1 MKRLLILTVT
11 AILFVPLIDIGAQ
24 ERGSGTYRTCTWSLY
39 GEAGATMSHGIGIS
53 NVNAAPWT
61 SVSPEIGAGVS
72 FNIRPWI
79 RLGLNYDFSKYA
91 RELRFNKL
99 QPLDT
104 PAGDGTIDTD
114 GTHTG
119 DLSGDFSG
127 EIIPDIDGTPAGDRL
142 LLEKTGGLAYTK
154 MWTHYH
160 ATDLTLEF
168 NVMEIWKNRT
178 DKRFNLYAGAG
189 FGWLFAKGNT
199 YNIAMGN
206 ERWKEKYKETT
217 DIWLK
222 AENTRHNYN
231 SGYVP
236 MLVSAEFDVTPIVTL
251 GLQGNYKRL
260 LKCDNAPKG
269 IGTVSMVVRLN
280 LLGGKSGY
288 KSKASRLRE
297 SENAL
302 AAMRDMNE
310 VLKDECEDSMSDL
323 KDELAESQH
332 EIEKLKSQLEGLKK
346 ENEELKTQVE
356 EKPEMSRD
364 TIGNI
369 CVMFDFDSY
378 KLRPQAKAE
387 LNDFANRLKSME
399 GYDLVVI
406 GEASAIGDSG
416 YNQRLSERRIGSVI
430 NYLGKK
436 GIDCSSAYRQALGDS
451 RNDKSESAQRAT
463 ILVISNE

>member
-1 MKRLLILTVT
+1 MKRLLTLTLT

-61 SVSPEIGAGVS
+61 SISPEIGAGVS

-104 PAGDGTIDTD
+104 PAGDGIIDTD

-119 DLSGDFSG
+119 DLSG

-142 LLEKTGGLAYTK
+142 LLEKNGGLAYTK
-154 MWTHYH
+154 MWTRYH

-231 SGYVP
+231 TGYVP
-236 MLVSAEFDVTPIVTL
+236 MLVSAEFDVSPIVTL

-260 LKCDNAPKG
+260 FKCDNAPKG

-332 EIEKLKSQLEGLKK
+332 EIEKLKSELEGLKK
-346 ENEELKTQVE
+346 ENEELKTQVN
-356 EKPEMSRD
+356 EKPKHD
-364 TIGNI
+364 TLDTG
-369 CVMFDFDSY
+369 CAMFDFDSY

-416 YNQRLSERRIGSVI
+416 YNQRLSERRIDSVI

>member
-1 MKRLLILTVT
+1 MKRILTLTV
-11 AILFVPLIDIGAQ
+11 IVLLFVPLIDIGAQ

-91 RELRFNKL
+91 RELRFDKL
-99 QPLDT
+99 QPLGDS
-104 PAGDGTIDTD
+104 AGDGTIDID
-114 GTHTG
+114 GN
-119 DLSGDFSG
+119 LSGD
-127 EIIPDIDGTPAGDRL
+127 IVPDIDDKPAGDRL

-154 MWTHYH
+154 MWTQYH
-160 ATDLTLEF
+160 AADLTLEF

-189 FGWLFAKGNT
+189 FGWLFARGNT

-231 SGYVP
+231 TGYVP
-236 MLVSAEFDVTPIVTL
+236 MLVSAEFDVSPIVTL

-288 KSKASRLRE
+288 KSKSHKLRE
-297 SENAL
+297 SQNAL
-302 AAMRDMNE
+302 AAMTDVNE
-310 VLKDECEDSMSDL
+310 AVKEDCEDSVHSL
-323 KDELAESQH
+323 KDDLADSEN
-332 EIEKLKSQLEGLKK
+332 EVARLKSELEDLKK
-346 ENEELKTQVE
+346 ENEALKSQAE
-356 EKPEMSRD
+356 EKPKMSRD
-364 TIGNI
+364 TLGNI
-369 CVMFDFDSY
+369 CVMFDFDSS
-378 KLRPQAKAE
+378 KLRQQAKTE
-387 LNDFANRLKSME
+387 LDDFAKRIKSTE
-399 GYDLVVI
+399 GYELFVT
-406 GEASAIGDSG
+406 GEASASGDSR
-416 YNQRLSERRIGSVI
+416 YNLKLSELRIDSVI
-430 NYLGKK
+430 SHLSKK
-436 GIDCSSAYRQALGDS
+436 GIDCSRAYRQPLGDTGKDS
-451 RNDKSESAQRAT
+451 SKSAQRVT
-463 ILVISNE
+463 ILIVSD

>member
-1 MKRLLILTVT
+1 MNRLLTLTV
-11 AILFVPLIDIGAQ
+11 IVLLFVPIIDIGAQ
-24 ERGSGTYRTCTWSLY
+24 DRGSGTYRTCTWSLY
-39 GEAGATMSHGIGIS
+39 GEAGATISHGIGIS

-91 RELRFNKL
+91 RELRFDKL
-99 QPLDT
+99 QPLGDS
-104 PAGDGTIDTD
+104 AGDGTIDID
-114 GTHTG
+114 GN
-119 DLSGDFSG
+119 LSGD
-127 EIIPDIDGTPAGDRL
+127 IVPDIDGKPAGDRL

-154 MWTHYH
+154 MWTQYH
-160 ATDLTLEF
+160 AADLTLEF

-189 FGWLFAKGNT
+189 FGWLFARGNT

-231 SGYVP
+231 TGYVP
-236 MLVSAEFDVTPIVTL
+236 MLVSAEFDVSPIVTL

-288 KSKASRLRE
+288 KSKSGKLRE

-310 VLKDECEDSMSDL
+310 AVKEDCEDSVHSL
-323 KDELAESQH
+323 KDDLADSEN
-332 EIEKLKSQLEGLKK
+332 EVARLKSELEDLKK
-346 ENEELKTQVE
+346 ENEALKSQAE
-356 EKPEMSRD
+356 EKLKMSRD
-364 TIGNI
+364 TLGNI
-369 CVMFDFDSY
+369 CVMFDFDSS
-378 KLRPQAKAE
+378 KLRKQAKTE
-387 LNDFANRLKSME
+387 LDDFAKRIKSTE
-399 GYDLVVI
+399 DYELFVT
-406 GEASAIGDSG
+406 GEASASGDSR
-416 YNQRLSERRIGSVI
+416 YNLKLSELRIASVI
-430 NYLGKK
+430 SHLSKK
-436 GIDCSSAYRQALGDS
+436 GIDCSRAYRQPLGDTGKDS
-451 RNDKSESAQRAT
+451 SKSAQRVT
-463 ILVISNE
+463 ILIVSD

>member
-1 MKRLLILTVT
+1 MNRLLTLTV
-11 AILFVPLIDIGAQ
+11 IVLLFVPIIDIGAQ
-24 ERGSGTYRTCTWSLY
+24 ERGSGTYRACTWSLY

-91 RELRFNKL
+91 RELRFDKL
-99 QPLDT
+99 QPLGDF
-104 PAGDGTIDTD
+104 AGDGTIDID
-114 GTHTG
+114 G
-119 DLSGDFSG
+119 DLSGD
-127 EIIPDIDGTPAGDRL
+127 IVPDIDGMPAGDRL

-154 MWTHYH
+154 MWTQYH

-189 FGWLFAKGNT
+189 FGWLFARGNT

-231 SGYVP
+231 TGYVP
-236 MLVSAEFDVTPIVTL
+236 MLVSAEFDVSPIVTL

-288 KSKASRLRE
+288 VSKVSKLRE

-310 VLKDECEDSMSDL
+310 AVKEDCEDSVHSL
-323 KDELAESQH
+323 KDDLADSEN
-332 EIEKLKSQLEGLKK
+332 EVARLKSELEDLKK
-346 ENEELKTQVE
+346 ENEALKSQSE
-356 EKPEMSRD
+356 EKPKMSRD
-364 TIGNI
+364 TLGNI
-369 CVMFDFDSY
+369 CVMFDFDSS
-378 KLRPQAKAE
+378 KLRKQAKTE
-387 LNDFANRLKSME
+387 LDDFAKRIKSTD
-399 GYDLVVI
+399 GYELFVT
-406 GEASAIGDSG
+406 GESSASGDSR
-416 YNQRLSERRIGSVI
+416 YNLKLSELRIDSVI
-430 NYLGKK
+430 SHLSKK
-436 GIDCSSAYRQALGDS
+436 GIDCSRAYRQPLGDTGKDS
-451 RNDKSESAQRAT
+451 SKSAQRVT
-463 ILVISNE
+463 ILIVSD

>member
-1 MKRLLILTVT
+1 MNRLLTLTV
-11 AILFVPLIDIGAQ
+11 IVLLFVPIIDIGAQ

-91 RELRFNKL
+91 RELRFDKL
-99 QPLDT
+99 QPLGDS
-104 PAGDGTIDTD
+104 AGDGTIDID
-114 GTHTG
+114 GN
-119 DLSGDFSG
+119 LSGD
-127 EIIPDIDGTPAGDRL
+127 IVPDIDGKPAGDRL

-154 MWTHYH
+154 MWTQYH
-160 ATDLTLEF
+160 AADLTLEF

-189 FGWLFAKGNT
+189 FGWLFARGNT

-231 SGYVP
+231 TGYVP
-236 MLVSAEFDVTPIVTL
+236 MLVSAEFDVSPIVTL

-288 KSKASRLRE
+288 KSKSGKLRE
-297 SENAL
+297 SENDL

-310 VLKDECEDSMSDL
+310 AVKEDCEDSVHSL
-323 KDELAESQH
+323 KDDLADSEN
-332 EIEKLKSQLEGLKK
+332 EVARLKSELEDLKK
-346 ENEELKTQVE
+346 ENEALKSQAE
-356 EKPEMSRD
+356 EKPKMSRD
-364 TIGNI
+364 TLGNI
-369 CVMFDFDSY
+369 CVMFDFDSS
-378 KLRPQAKAE
+378 KLRKQAKTE
-387 LNDFANRLKSME
+387 LDDFAKRIKSTE
-399 GYDLVVI
+399 GYELFVT
-406 GEASAIGDSG
+406 GEASASGDSR
-416 YNQRLSERRIGSVI
+416 YNLKLSELRIDSVI
-430 NYLGKK
+430 SHLSKK
-436 GIDCSSAYRQALGDS
+436 GIDCSRAYRQPLGDTGKDS
-451 RNDKSESAQRAT
+451 SKSAQRVT
-463 ILVISNE
+463 ILIVSD

>member
-1 MKRLLILTVT
+1 MKRLLTLTLT

-91 RELRFNKL
+91 RELRFDKL
-99 QPLDT
+99 QPF
-104 PAGDGTIDTD
+104 GD
-114 GTHTG
+114 
-119 DLSGDFSG
+119 S
-127 EIIPDIDGTPAGDRL
+127 ARDRL

-154 MWTHYH
+154 MWTQYH

-189 FGWLFAKGNT
+189 FGWLFARGNT

-217 DIWLK
+217 NIWLK

-231 SGYVP
+231 TGYVP
-236 MLVSAEFDVTPIVTL
+236 MLVSAEFDVSPIVTL

-280 LLGGKSGY
+280 LLGGRSGY
-288 KSKASRLRE
+288 KSKSHILRE
-297 SENAL
+297 SQNAL
-302 AAMRDMNE
+302 AAMTDMNE
-310 VLKDECEDSMSDL
+310 AVKEDYEDSVHSLKDDLADS
-323 KDELAESQH
+323 ENEVAR
-332 EIEKLKSQLEGLKK
+332 LKSELEDLKK
-346 ENEELKTQVE
+346 ENEALKSQAE
-356 EKPEMSRD
+356 EKPKMSRD
-364 TIGNI
+364 TLGNI
-369 CVMFDFDSY
+369 CVMFDFDSS
-378 KLRPQAKAE
+378 KLRKQAKTE
-387 LNDFANRLKSME
+387 LDDFAKRIKSTE
-399 GYDLVVI
+399 GYELFVT
-406 GEASAIGDSG
+406 GEASAGGDSR
-416 YNQRLSERRIGSVI
+416 YNLKLSELRIDSVI
-430 NYLGKK
+430 SHLSKK
-436 GIDCSSAYRQALGDS
+436 GIDCSRAYRQPLGDTGKDS
-451 RNDKSESAQRAT
+451 SKSAQRVT
-463 ILVISNE
+463 ILIVSD

>member
-1 MKRLLILTVT
+1 MKRLLTLTLT

-104 PAGDGTIDTD
+104 PAGDGIIDTD

-127 EIIPDIDGTPAGDRL
+127 EIIPDIDGMPAGDRL

-154 MWTHYH
+154 MWAHYH

-206 ERWKEKYKETT
+206 ERWKDKYKETT

-260 LKCDNAPKG
+260 FKCDNAPKG

-332 EIEKLKSQLEGLKK
+332 EIEKLKSELEGLKK
-346 ENEELKTQVE
+346 ENEELKTQAE
-356 EKPEMSRD
+356 EKPKRD
-364 TIGNI
+364 TLDTG
-369 CVMFDFDSY
+369 CAMFDFDSY

>member
-1 MKRLLILTVT
+1 MKRLLTLTV
-11 AILFVPLIDIGAQ
+11 IVLLFVSLIDIGAQ

-127 EIIPDIDGTPAGDRL
+127 EIIPDIDGSPAGDRL

-222 AENTRHNYN
+222 AENTRHNFN
-231 SGYVP
+231 TGYVP
-236 MLVSAEFDVTPIVTL
+236 MLVSAEFDVSPIVTL

-260 LKCDNAPKG
+260 FKCDNSPKG

-280 LLGGKSGY
+280 LLSGKSGY
-288 KSKASRLRE
+288 KSKASKLRE

-310 VLKDECEDSMSDL
+310 VLKDECEDSMNDL

-346 ENEELKTQVE
+346 ENEELKTQAD
-356 EKPEMSRD
+356 EKPKRD
-364 TIGNI
+364 TLDTG
-369 CVMFDFDSY
+369 CAMFDFDSY
-378 KLRPQAKAE
+378 KLRPQAKAG
-387 LNDFANRLKSME
+387 LNDLANRLKSME
-399 GYDLVVI
+399 GYELVVI

-416 YNQRLSERRIGSVI
+416 YNQKLSERRIDSVI
-430 NYLGKK
+430 NHLGKK

>member
-1 MKRLLILTVT
+1 MNRLLTLTV
-11 AILFVPLIDIGAQ
+11 IVLLFVPIIDIGAQ

-61 SVSPEIGAGVS
+61 SVYPEIGAGVS

-91 RELRFNKL
+91 RELRFDKL
-99 QPLDT
+99 QPLGDS
-104 PAGDGTIDTD
+104 AGDGTIDID
-114 GTHTG
+114 GN
-119 DLSGDFSG
+119 LSGD
-127 EIIPDIDGTPAGDRL
+127 ILPDIDGSVTGDRL

-154 MWTHYH
+154 MWTQYH
-160 ATDLTLEF
+160 AADLTLEF

-189 FGWLFAKGNT
+189 FGWLFARGNT

-231 SGYVP
+231 TGYVP
-236 MLVSAEFDVTPIVTL
+236 MLVSAEFDVSPIVTL

-288 KSKASRLRE
+288 VSKSHILRE
-297 SENAL
+297 SQNAL
-302 AAMRDMNE
+302 AAMTDMNE
-310 VLKDECEDSMSDL
+310 AVKEDCEDSVHSL
-323 KDELAESQH
+323 KDDLADSEN
-332 EIEKLKSQLEGLKK
+332 EVARLKSELEDLKK
-346 ENEELKTQVE
+346 ENEALKSQAE
-356 EKPEMSRD
+356 EKPKMSRD
-364 TIGNI
+364 TLGNI
-369 CVMFDFDSY
+369 CVMFDFDSS
-378 KLRPQAKAE
+378 KLRKQAKTE
-387 LNDFANRLKSME
+387 LDDFAKRIKSTE
-399 GYDLVVI
+399 GYELFVT
-406 GEASAIGDSG
+406 GEASASGDSR
-416 YNQRLSERRIGSVI
+416 YNLKLSELRIDSVI
-430 NYLGKK
+430 SHLSKK
-436 GIDCSSAYRQALGDS
+436 GIDCSRAYRQPLGDIGKDS
-451 RNDKSESAQRAT
+451 SKSAQRVT
-463 ILVISNE
+463 ILIVSD

>member
-1 MKRLLILTVT
+1 MNRLLTLIVIVL
-11 AILFVPLIDIGAQ
+11 LFVPLIDIGAQ
-24 ERGSGTYRTCTWSLY
+24 ERGSETYRTCIWGLY

-79 RLGLNYDFSKYA
+79 RIGLNYDFSKYA

-119 DLSGDFSG
+119 DLSGDLSG
-127 EIIPDIDGTPAGDRL
+127 EIFPDIDGTPAGDRL

-231 SGYVP
+231 TGYVP
-236 MLVSAEFDVTPIVTL
+236 MLVSAEFDVSPIVTL

-346 ENEELKTQVE
+346 ENEELKTQAE

-369 CVMFDFDSY
+369 CVMFDFDSS
-378 KLRPQAKAE
+378 KLRQQAKTE
-387 LNDFANRLKSME
+387 LDDFAKRIKSTE
-399 GYDLVVI
+399 GYELFVT
-406 GEASAIGDSG
+406 GEASASGDSR
-416 YNQRLSERRIGSVI
+416 YNLKLSELRIDSVI
-430 NYLGKK
+430 SHLSKK
-436 GIDCSSAYRQALGDS
+436 GIDCSRAYRQSLGDTGKDS
-451 RNDKSESAQRAT
+451 SKSAQRVT
-463 ILVISNE
+463 ILIVSD

>member
-1 MKRLLILTVT
+1 MNRLLTLTV
-11 AILFVPLIDIGAQ
+11 IVLLFVPIIDIGAQ

-91 RELRFNKL
+91 RELRFDKL
-99 QPLDT
+99 QPLGDS
-104 PAGDGTIDTD
+104 AGDGTIDID
-114 GTHTG
+114 GN
-119 DLSGDFSG
+119 LSGD
-127 EIIPDIDGTPAGDRL
+127 IVPDIDGKPAGDRL

-154 MWTHYH
+154 MWTQYH
-160 ATDLTLEF
+160 AADLTLEF

-189 FGWLFAKGNT
+189 FGWLFARGNT

-231 SGYVP
+231 TGYVP
-236 MLVSAEFDVTPIVTL
+236 MLVSAEFDVSPIVTL

-288 KSKASRLRE
+288 VSKVSKLRE

-310 VLKDECEDSMSDL
+310 AVKEDCEDSVHSL
-323 KDELAESQH
+323 KDDLADSEN
-332 EIEKLKSQLEGLKK
+332 EVARLKSELEDLKK
-346 ENEELKTQVE
+346 ENEALKSQAE
-356 EKPEMSRD
+356 EKPKMSRD
-364 TIGNI
+364 TLGNI
-369 CVMFDFDSY
+369 CVMFDFDSS
-378 KLRPQAKAE
+378 KLRKQAKTE
-387 LNDFANRLKSME
+387 LDDFAKRIKSTE
-399 GYDLVVI
+399 GYELFVT
-406 GEASAIGDSG
+406 GEASASGDSR
-416 YNQRLSERRIGSVI
+416 YNLKLSELRIESVI
-430 NYLGKK
+430 SHLSKK
-436 GIDCSSAYRQALGDS
+436 GIDCSRAYRQPLGDTGKDS
-451 RNDKSESAQRAT
+451 SKSAQRVT
-463 ILVISNE
+463 ILIVSD

>member
-1 MKRLLILTVT
+1 M
-11 AILFVPLIDIGAQ
+11 PLIDIGAQ

-104 PAGDGTIDTD
+104 PAGNGTIDTD
-114 GTHTG
+114 GAHTG

-231 SGYVP
+231 TGYVP
-236 MLVSAEFDVTPIVTL
+236 MLVSAEFDVSPIVTL

-332 EIEKLKSQLEGLKK
+332 KIEKLKSQLEGLKK

-356 EKPEMSRD
+356 EKPKHD
-364 TIGNI
+364 TLDTG
-369 CVMFDFDSY
+369 CAMFDFDSY

>member
-1 MKRLLILTVT
+1 M
-11 AILFVPLIDIGAQ
+11 PLIDIGAQ

-39 GEAGATMSHGIGIS
+39 GEAGAMMSHGIGIS

-206 ERWKEKYKETT
+206 ERWKEKYKETI

-231 SGYVP
+231 TGYVP
-236 MLVSAEFDVTPIVTL
+236 MLVSAEFDVSPIVTL
-251 GLQGNYKRL
+251 GLQGNYKWL

-346 ENEELKTQVE
+346 ENEELKTQVD
-356 EKPEMSRD
+356 EKPKHD
-364 TIGNI
+364 TLDTG
-369 CVMFDFDSY
+369 CAMFDFDSY
-378 KLRPQAKAE
+378 KLRPQAKAG

-416 YNQRLSERRIGSVI
+416 YNQRLSERRIDSVI

>member
-1 MKRLLILTVT
+1 MAKYLIMKRLLTLIVI

-91 RELRFNKL
+91 RELRFDK
-99 QPLDT
+99 
-104 PAGDGTIDTD
+104 
-114 GTHTG
+114 
-119 DLSGDFSG
+119 
-127 EIIPDIDGTPAGDRL
+127 L

-154 MWTHYH
+154 MWTQYH

-168 NVMEIWKNRT
+168 NVMEIWKNRA

-189 FGWLFAKGNT
+189 FGWLFARGNT

-217 DIWLK
+217 NIWLK

-231 SGYVP
+231 TGYVP
-236 MLVSAEFDVTPIVTL
+236 MLVSAEFDVSPIVTL

-288 KSKASRLRE
+288 KSKSHILRE
-297 SENAL
+297 SQNAL
-302 AAMRDMNE
+302 AAMTDMNE
-310 VLKDECEDSMSDL
+310 AVKEDYEDSVHSLKDDLADS
-323 KDELAESQH
+323 ENEVAR
-332 EIEKLKSQLEGLKK
+332 LKSELEDLKK
-346 ENEELKTQVE
+346 ENESLKSQAE
-356 EKPEMSRD
+356 EKPKMSRD
-364 TIGNI
+364 TLGNI
-369 CVMFDFDSY
+369 CVMFDFDSS
-378 KLRPQAKAE
+378 KLRKQAKTE
-387 LNDFANRLKSME
+387 LDDFAKRIKSTE
-399 GYDLVVI
+399 GYELFVT
-406 GEASAIGDSG
+406 GEASASGDRR
-416 YNQRLSERRIGSVI
+416 YNLKLSELRIDSVI
-430 NYLGKK
+430 SHLSKK
-436 GIDCSSAYRQALGDS
+436 GIDCSRAYRQPLGDTGKDS
-451 RNDKSESAQRAT
+451 SKSAQRVT
-463 ILVISNE
+463 ILIVSD

>member
-1 MKRLLILTVT
+1 MKRILTLTV
-11 AILFVPLIDIGAQ
+11 IVLLFVPLIDIGAQ

-127 EIIPDIDGTPAGDRL
+127 EIIPDIDGTPAGDRH

-154 MWTHYH
+154 MWAHYH

-189 FGWLFAKGNT
+189 FGWLFARGNT
-199 YNIAMGN
+199 YSIAMGN

-231 SGYVP
+231 TGYVP
-236 MLVSAEFDVTPIVTL
+236 MLVSAEFDVSPIVTL

-288 KSKASRLRE
+288 KSKSGRLRE

-332 EIEKLKSQLEGLKK
+332 EIEKLKSELEDLKK
-346 ENEELKTQVE
+346 ENEELRSQVE
-356 EKPEMSRD
+356 EKPKHD
-364 TIGNI
+364 TLDTG
-369 CVMFDFDSY
+369 CAMFDFDSY

-416 YNQRLSERRIGSVI
+416 YNQRLSERRIDSVI

>member
-1 MKRLLILTVT
+1 MNRLLTLTV
-11 AILFVPLIDIGAQ
+11 IVLLFVPIIDIGAQ

-91 RELRFNKL
+91 RELRFDKL
-99 QPLDT
+99 QPLGDF
-104 PAGDGTIDTD
+104 AGDGTIDID
-114 GTHTG
+114 GN
-119 DLSGDFSG
+119 LSGD
-127 EIIPDIDGTPAGDRL
+127 ILPDIDGKPAGDRL

-154 MWTHYH
+154 MWTQYH

-189 FGWLFAKGNT
+189 FGWLFARGNT

-231 SGYVP
+231 TGYVP
-236 MLVSAEFDVTPIVTL
+236 MLVSAEFDVSPIVTL

-288 KSKASRLRE
+288 KSKSGKLRE

-310 VLKDECEDSMSDL
+310 AVKEDCEDSVHSL
-323 KDELAESQH
+323 KDDLADSEN
-332 EIEKLKSQLEGLKK
+332 EVARLKSELEDLKK
-346 ENEELKTQVE
+346 ENEALKSQAE

-369 CVMFDFDSY
+369 CVMFDFDSS
-378 KLRPQAKAE
+378 KLRRQAKTE
-387 LNDFANRLKSME
+387 LDDFAKRIKSTE
-399 GYDLVVI
+399 GYELFVT
-406 GEASAIGDSG
+406 GEASASGDSR
-416 YNQRLSERRIGSVI
+416 YNLKLSELRIDSVI
-430 NYLGKK
+430 SHLSKK
-436 GIDCSSAYRQALGDS
+436 GIDCSRAYRQPLGDIGKDS
-451 RNDKSESAQRAT
+451 SKSAQRVT
-463 ILVISNE
+463 ILIVSD

>member
-1 MKRLLILTVT
+1 M
-11 AILFVPLIDIGAQ
+11 PLIDIGAQ

-91 RELRFNKL
+91 RELRFDKL
-99 QPLDT
+99 QPLGDF
-104 PAGDGTIDTD
+104 AGDGTIDFD
-114 GTHTG
+114 GN
-119 DLSGDFSG
+119 LSGDVL
-127 EIIPDIDGTPAGDRL
+127 PDIDGSVTGDRL

-154 MWTHYH
+154 MWTQYH
-160 ATDLTLEF
+160 AADLTLEF

-231 SGYVP
+231 TGYVP
-236 MLVSAEFDVTPIVTL
+236 MLVSAEFDVSPIVTL

-288 KSKASRLRE
+288 VSKASKLLE

-310 VLKDECEDSMSDL
+310 AVKEDCEDSVHSL
-323 KDELAESQH
+323 KDDLADSEN
-332 EIEKLKSQLEGLKK
+332 EVARLKSELEDLKK
-346 ENEELKTQVE
+346 ENEALKSQAE
-356 EKPEMSRD
+356 EKPKMSRD
-364 TIGNI
+364 TLGNI
-369 CVMFDFDSY
+369 CVMFDFDSS
-378 KLRPQAKAE
+378 KLRKQAKTE
-387 LNDFANRLKSME
+387 LDDFAKRIKSTE
-399 GYDLVVI
+399 GYELFVT
-406 GEASAIGDSG
+406 GEASASGDSR
-416 YNQRLSERRIGSVI
+416 YNLKLSELRIDSVI
-430 NYLGKK
+430 SHLSKK
-436 GIDCSSAYRQALGDS
+436 GIDCSRAYRQPLGDTGKDS
-451 RNDKSESAQRAT
+451 SKSAQRVT
-463 ILVISNE
+463 ILIVSD

>member
-1 MKRLLILTVT
+1 MNRLLTLTV
-11 AILFVPLIDIGAQ
+11 IVLLFVPIIDIGAQ

-91 RELRFNKL
+91 RELRFDKL
-99 QPLDT
+99 QPLGDS
-104 PAGDGTIDTD
+104 AGDGTIDID
-114 GTHTG
+114 GN
-119 DLSGDFSG
+119 LSGD
-127 EIIPDIDGTPAGDRL
+127 IVPDIDGKPAGDRL

-154 MWTHYH
+154 MWTQYH
-160 ATDLTLEF
+160 AADLTLEF

-189 FGWLFAKGNT
+189 FGWLFARGNT

-231 SGYVP
+231 AGYVP
-236 MLVSAEFDVTPIVTL
+236 MLVSAEFDVSPIVTL

-269 IGTVSMVVRLN
+269 IGTMSMVVRLN

-288 KSKASRLRE
+288 KSKSGKLRE

-310 VLKDECEDSMSDL
+310 AVKEDCEDSVHSL
-323 KDELAESQH
+323 KDDLADSEN
-332 EIEKLKSQLEGLKK
+332 EVARLKSELEDLKK
-346 ENEELKTQVE
+346 ENEALKSQAE
-356 EKPEMSRD
+356 EKPKMSRD
-364 TIGNI
+364 TLGNI
-369 CVMFDFDSY
+369 CVMFDFDSS
-378 KLRPQAKAE
+378 KLRKQAKTE
-387 LNDFANRLKSME
+387 LDDFAKRIKSTE
-399 GYDLVVI
+399 GYELFVT
-406 GEASAIGDSG
+406 GEASASGDSR
-416 YNQRLSERRIGSVI
+416 YNLKLSELRIDSVI
-430 NYLGKK
+430 SHLSKK
-436 GIDCSSAYRQALGDS
+436 GIDCSRAYRQPLGDTGKDS
-451 RNDKSESAQRAT
+451 SKSAQRVT
-463 ILVISNE
+463 ILIVSD

>member
-1 MKRLLILTVT
+1 MNRLLTLTV
-11 AILFVPLIDIGAQ
+11 IVLLFVPLIDIGAQ
-24 ERGSGTYRTCTWSLY
+24 ERGSGTYRTCTWGLY

-61 SVSPEIGAGVS
+61 SISPEIGAGVS

-91 RELRFNKL
+91 RELRFDKL
-99 QPLDT
+99 QPLGDF
-104 PAGDGTIDTD
+104 AGDGTIDID
-114 GTHTG
+114 GN
-119 DLSGDFSG
+119 LSGDIVPG
-127 EIIPDIDGTPAGDRL
+127 IDGSVTGDRL

-154 MWTHYH
+154 MWTQYH

-189 FGWLFAKGNT
+189 FGWLFARGNT

-217 DIWLK
+217 NIWLK

-231 SGYVP
+231 AGYVP
-236 MLVSAEFDVTPIVTL
+236 MLVSAEFDVSPIVTL
-251 GLQGNYKRL
+251 GLHGNYKRL

-288 KSKASRLRE
+288 KSKSGKLRE

-310 VLKDECEDSMSDL
+310 AVKEDCEDSVHSL
-323 KDELAESQH
+323 KDDLADSEN
-332 EIEKLKSQLEGLKK
+332 EVARLKSELEDLKK
-346 ENEELKTQVE
+346 ENEALKLQAE
-356 EKPEMSRD
+356 EKPKMSRD
-364 TIGNI
+364 TLGNI
-369 CVMFDFDSY
+369 CVMFDFDSS
-378 KLRPQAKAE
+378 KLRKQAKTE
-387 LNDFANRLKSME
+387 LDDFARKIKSTE
-399 GYDLVVI
+399 GYELFVT
-406 GEASAIGDSG
+406 GEASASG
-416 YNQRLSERRIGSVI
+416 NSRYNLKLSELRIDSVI
-430 NYLGKK
+430 SHLSKK
-436 GIDCSSAYRQALGDS
+436 GIDCSRAYRQPLGDTGKDS
-451 RNDKSESAQRAT
+451 SKSAQRVT
-463 ILVISNE
+463 ILIVSD

>member
-1 MKRLLILTVT
+1 MNRLLILTVI
-11 AILFVPLIDIGAQ
+11 ALLFVPLFDIGAQ

-91 RELRFNKL
+91 RELRFDKL
-99 QPLDT
+99 QTLGDS
-104 PAGDGTIDTD
+104 AGDGTIDID
-114 GTHTG
+114 GN
-119 DLSGDFSG
+119 LSGD
-127 EIIPDIDGTPAGDRL
+127 ILPDIDGSVTGDRL

-154 MWTHYH
+154 MWTQYH
-160 ATDLTLEF
+160 AADLTLEF

-189 FGWLFAKGNT
+189 FGWLFARGNT

-231 SGYVP
+231 TGYVP
-236 MLVSAEFDVTPIVTL
+236 MLVSAEFDVSPIVTL

-288 KSKASRLRE
+288 KSKSGKLRE

-310 VLKDECEDSMSDL
+310 AVKEDCEDSVHSL
-323 KDELAESQH
+323 KDDLADSEN
-332 EIEKLKSQLEGLKK
+332 EVAMLKSELEDLKK
-346 ENEELKTQVE
+346 ENEALKSQAE
-356 EKPEMSRD
+356 EKPKMSRD
-364 TIGNI
+364 TLGNI
-369 CVMFDFDSY
+369 CVMFDFDSS
-378 KLRPQAKAE
+378 KLRKQAKTE
-387 LNDFANRLKSME
+387 LDDFASKIKLTE
-399 GYDLVVI
+399 GYELFVT
-406 GEASAIGDSG
+406 GEASASGDSR
-416 YNQRLSERRIGSVI
+416 YNLKLSELRIGSVI
-430 NYLGKK
+430 SHLSKK
-436 GIDCSSAYRQALGDS
+436 GIDCSRAYRQPLGDIGKDS
-451 RNDKSESAQRAT
+451 SKSAQRVT
-463 ILVISNE
+463 ILIVSD

>member
-1 MKRLLILTVT
+1 MNRLLTLTV
-11 AILFVPLIDIGAQ
+11 IVLLFVPIIDIGAQ

-61 SVSPEIGAGVS
+61 SVCPEIGAGVS

-91 RELRFNKL
+91 RELRFDKL
-99 QPLDT
+99 QPLGDF
-104 PAGDGTIDTD
+104 AGDGSIDID
-114 GTHTG
+114 GN
-119 DLSGDFSG
+119 LSGD
-127 EIIPDIDGTPAGDRL
+127 ILPDIDGSVTEDRL

-154 MWTHYH
+154 MWTQYH
-160 ATDLTLEF
+160 AADLTLEF

-189 FGWLFAKGNT
+189 FGWLFARGNT

-231 SGYVP
+231 TGYVP
-236 MLVSAEFDVTPIVTL
+236 MLVSAEFDVSPIVTL

-288 KSKASRLRE
+288 KSKSGKLRE

-310 VLKDECEDSMSDL
+310 AVKEDCEDSVHSL
-323 KDELAESQH
+323 KDDLADSEN
-332 EIEKLKSQLEGLKK
+332 EVARLKSELEDLKK
-346 ENEELKTQVE
+346 ENEALKSQAE
-356 EKPEMSRD
+356 EKPKMSRD
-364 TIGNI
+364 TLGNI
-369 CVMFDFDSY
+369 CVMFDFDSS
-378 KLRPQAKAE
+378 KLRKQAKTE
-387 LNDFANRLKSME
+387 LDDFAKRIKSTE
-399 GYDLVVI
+399 GYELFVT
-406 GEASAIGDSG
+406 GEASASGDSR
-416 YNQRLSERRIGSVI
+416 YNLKLSELRIDSVI
-430 NYLGKK
+430 SHLSKK
-436 GIDCSSAYRQALGDS
+436 GIDCSRAYRQPLGDTGKDS
-451 RNDKSESAQRAT
+451 SKSAQRVT
-463 ILVISNE
+463 ILIVSD

>member
-1 MKRLLILTVT
+1 MKRLLTLTLT

-79 RLGLNYDFSKYA
+79 RLSLNYDFSKYA

-104 PAGDGTIDTD
+104 PAG
-114 GTHTG
+114 
-119 DLSGDFSG
+119 
-127 EIIPDIDGTPAGDRL
+127 EIIPDIDGSPAGDRL

-222 AENTRHNYN
+222 AENTRHNFN
-231 SGYVP
+231 TGYVP
-236 MLVSAEFDVTPIVTL
+236 MLVSAEFDVSPIVTL

-260 LKCDNAPKG
+260 FKCDNAPKG

-288 KSKASRLRE
+288 KSKTSKLRE

-302 AAMRDMNE
+302 AAMMDMNE
-310 VLKDECEDSMSDL
+310 VLKDECEDSMNDL

-346 ENEELKTQVE
+346 ENEELKTQAE

-369 CVMFDFDSY
+369 CVMFDFDSS
-378 KLRPQAKAE
+378 KLRQQAKTE
-387 LNDFANRLKSME
+387 LDDFAKRIKSTE
-399 GYDLVVI
+399 GYELFVI
-406 GEASAIGDSG
+406 GEASARGDSR
-416 YNQRLSERRIGSVI
+416 YNLKLSELRIDSVI
-430 NYLGKK
+430 SHLSKR
-436 GIDCSSAYRQALGDS
+436 GIDCSLAYRQPLGDTGKDPS
-451 RNDKSESAQRAT
+451 KSAQRVT
-463 ILVISNE
+463 IIIVSE

>member
-1 MKRLLILTVT
+1 MNRLLTLTV
-11 AILFVPLIDIGAQ
+11 IVLLFVPIIDIGAQ

-99 QPLDT
+99 QPF
-104 PAGDGTIDTD
+104 GD
-114 GTHTG
+114 
-119 DLSGDFSG
+119 S
-127 EIIPDIDGTPAGDRL
+127 AGDRL

-154 MWTHYH
+154 MWTQYH

-231 SGYVP
+231 TGYVP
-236 MLVSAEFDVTPIVTL
+236 MLVSAEFDVSPIVTL

-288 KSKASRLRE
+288 KSKARRLRE
-297 SENAL
+297 SEDAL
-302 AAMRDMNE
+302 AAMRDMNAAMKE
-310 VLKDECEDSMSDL
+310 DCEDSVHSL
-323 KDELAESQH
+323 KDDLADSEN
-332 EIEKLKSQLEGLKK
+332 EVAKLKSQLEDLEKEKEALKSQA
-346 ENEELKTQVE
+346 EV
-356 EKPEMSRD
+356 KPKRD
-364 TIGNI
+364 TLDTGCIL
-369 CVMFDFDSY
+369 FDFDSS
-378 KLRPQAKAE
+378 KLRPKAKTT
-387 LNDFANRLKSME
+387 LNDFSDRLKSME

-406 GEASAIGDSG
+406 GEASAIGDSR
-416 YNQRLSERRIGSVI
+416 YNQRLSELRIDSVI
-430 NYLGKK
+430 NYLSKK
-436 GIDCSSAYRQALGDS
+436 GIDCSRAYRQALGDS
-451 RNDKSESAQRAT
+451 RNDKTESAQQAT
-463 ILVISNE
+463 ILVVSDM

>member
-1 MKRLLILTVT
+1 MKRLLTLTV
-11 AILFVPLIDIGAQ
+11 IVLLFVPLIDIGAQ

-91 RELRFNKL
+91 RELRFDKL
-99 QPLDT
+99 QPF
-104 PAGDGTIDTD
+104 GD
-114 GTHTG
+114 
-119 DLSGDFSG
+119 S
-127 EIIPDIDGTPAGDRL
+127 ARDRL

-154 MWTHYH
+154 MWTQYH

-178 DKRFNLYAGAG
+178 DKRFNLYAGAC
-189 FGWLFAKGNT
+189 FGWLFARGNT

-217 DIWLK
+217 NIWLK

-231 SGYVP
+231 TGYVP
-236 MLVSAEFDVTPIVTL
+236 MLVSAEFDVSPIVTL

-288 KSKASRLRE
+288 KSKSHILRE
-297 SENAL
+297 SQNAL
-302 AAMRDMNE
+302 AAMTDMNE
-310 VLKDECEDSMSDL
+310 AVKEDYEDSVHSLKDDLADS
-323 KDELAESQH
+323 ENEVAR
-332 EIEKLKSQLEGLKK
+332 LKSELEDLKK
-346 ENEELKTQVE
+346 ENESLKSQAE
-356 EKPEMSRD
+356 ENPKMSRD
-364 TIGNI
+364 TLGNI
-369 CVMFDFDSY
+369 CVMFDFDSS
-378 KLRPQAKAE
+378 KLHKQAKTE
-387 LNDFANRLKSME
+387 LDDFAKRIKSTG
-399 GYDLVVI
+399 GYELFVT
-406 GEASAIGDSG
+406 GEASASGDSR
-416 YNQRLSERRIGSVI
+416 YNLKLSELRIDSVI
-430 NYLGKK
+430 SHLSKK
-436 GIDCSSAYRQALGDS
+436 GIDCSRAYRQPLGDTGKDS
-451 RNDKSESAQRAT
+451 TKSAQRVT
-463 ILVISNE
+463 ILIVSD

>member
-1 MKRLLILTVT
+1 MNRLLTLTV
-11 AILFVPLIDIGAQ
+11 IVLLFVPIIDIGAQ

-91 RELRFNKL
+91 RELRFDKL
-99 QPLDT
+99 QPY
-104 PAGDGTIDTD
+104 GD
-114 GTHTG
+114 
-119 DLSGDFSG
+119 S
-127 EIIPDIDGTPAGDRL
+127 ARDRL

-154 MWTHYH
+154 MWTQYH
-160 ATDLTLEF
+160 AADLTLEF

-189 FGWLFAKGNT
+189 FGWLFARGNT

-231 SGYVP
+231 TGYVP
-236 MLVSAEFDVTPIVTL
+236 MLVSAEFDVSPIVTL

-288 KSKASRLRE
+288 VSKVSKLRE

-310 VLKDECEDSMSDL
+310 AVKEDCEDSVHSL
-323 KDELAESQH
+323 KDDLADSEN
-332 EIEKLKSQLEGLKK
+332 EVARLKSELEDLKK
-346 ENEELKTQVE
+346 ENEALKSQAE
-356 EKPEMSRD
+356 EKPKMSRD
-364 TIGNI
+364 TLGNI
-369 CVMFDFDSY
+369 CVMFDFDSS
-378 KLRPQAKAE
+378 KLRKQAKTE
-387 LNDFANRLKSME
+387 LDDFAKRIKSTE
-399 GYDLVVI
+399 GYELFVT
-406 GEASAIGDSG
+406 GEASASGDSR
-416 YNQRLSERRIGSVI
+416 YNLKLSELRIDSVI
-430 NYLGKK
+430 SHLSKK
-436 GIDCSSAYRQALGDS
+436 GIDCSRAYRQPLGDTGKDS
-451 RNDKSESAQRAT
+451 SKSAQRVT
-463 ILVISNE
+463 ILIVSD

>member
-1 MKRLLILTVT
+1 MKRLLTLIVIAL
-11 AILFVPLIDIGAQ
+11 LFVPLIDIGAQ

-91 RELRFNKL
+91 RELRFDKL
-99 QPLDT
+99 HPF
-104 PAGDGTIDTD
+104 GD
-114 GTHTG
+114 
-119 DLSGDFSG
+119 S
-127 EIIPDIDGTPAGDRL
+127 AGDRF

-154 MWTHYH
+154 MWTQYH

-189 FGWLFAKGNT
+189 FGWLFARGNT

-217 DIWLK
+217 NIWLK

-231 SGYVP
+231 TGYVP
-236 MLVSAEFDVTPIVTL
+236 MLVSAEFDVSPIVTL

-288 KSKASRLRE
+288 KSKSHILRE
-297 SENAL
+297 SQNAL
-302 AAMRDMNE
+302 AAMTDMNE
-310 VLKDECEDSMSDL
+310 AVKEDCEDSVNSL
-323 KDELAESQH
+323 KDDLADSEN
-332 EIEKLKSQLEGLKK
+332 EVARLKSELEDLKK
-346 ENEELKTQVE
+346 ENETLKSQAE
-356 EKPEMSRD
+356 EKPKMSRD
-364 TIGNI
+364 TLGNI
-369 CVMFDFDSY
+369 CVMFDFDSS
-378 KLRPQAKAE
+378 KLRKQAKTE
-387 LNDFANRLKSME
+387 LDDFAKRIKSTE
-399 GYDLVVI
+399 GYELFVT
-406 GEASAIGDSG
+406 GEASASGDRR
-416 YNQRLSERRIGSVI
+416 YNLKLSELRIDSVI
-430 NYLGKK
+430 SHLSKK
-436 GIDCSSAYRQALGDS
+436 GIDCSRAYRQPLGDTGKDS
-451 RNDKSESAQRAT
+451 SKSAQRVT
-463 ILVISNE
+463 ILVVSD

>member
-1 MKRLLILTVT
+1 M
-11 AILFVPLIDIGAQ
+11 PLIDIGAQ

-72 FNIRPWI
+72 FNLRPWI

-104 PAGDGTIDTD
+104 PA
-114 GTHTG
+114 
-119 DLSGDFSG
+119 G

-189 FGWLFAKGNT
+189 FGWLFARGNT

-217 DIWLK
+217 NIWLK

-231 SGYVP
+231 TGYVP
-236 MLVSAEFDVTPIVTL
+236 MLVSAEFDVSPIVTL

-288 KSKASRLRE
+288 KSKSHILRE
-297 SENAL
+297 SQNAL
-302 AAMRDMNE
+302 AAMTDMNE
-310 VLKDECEDSMSDL
+310 AVKEDYEDSVHSLKDDLADS
-323 KDELAESQH
+323 ENEVAR
-332 EIEKLKSQLEGLKK
+332 LKSELEDLKK
-346 ENEELKTQVE
+346 ENEALKSQAE
-356 EKPEMSRD
+356 EKPKMSRD
-364 TIGNI
+364 TLGNI
-369 CVMFDFDSY
+369 CVMFDFDSS
-378 KLRPQAKAE
+378 KLRKQAKTE
-387 LNDFANRLKSME
+387 LDDFAKRIKSTE
-399 GYDLVVI
+399 GYELFVT
-406 GEASAIGDSG
+406 GEASASGDG
-416 YNQRLSERRIGSVI
+416 RYNLKLSELRIDSVI
-430 NYLGKK
+430 SHLSKR
-436 GIDCSSAYRQALGDS
+436 GIDCSRAYRQPLGDTGKDS
-451 RNDKSESAQRAT
+451 SKSAQRVT
-463 ILVISNE
+463 ILVVSD

>member
-1 MKRLLILTVT
+1 MNRLLTLTV
-11 AILFVPLIDIGAQ
+11 IVLLFVPLIDIGAQ

-61 SVSPEIGAGVS
+61 SVSPEIGAGVY

-104 PAGDGTIDTD
+104 
-114 GTHTG
+114 H
-119 DLSGDFSG
+119 
-127 EIIPDIDGTPAGDRL
+127 AGDRL

-154 MWTHYH
+154 MWTQYH
-160 ATDLTLEF
+160 AADLTLEF

-189 FGWLFAKGNT
+189 FGWLFARGNT

-217 DIWLK
+217 NIWLK

-231 SGYVP
+231 TGYVP
-236 MLVSAEFDVTPIVTL
+236 MLVSAEFDVSPIVTL

-288 KSKASRLRE
+288 KSKSHKLRE
-297 SENAL
+297 SQNAL

-310 VLKDECEDSMSDL
+310 AVKEDCEDSVHSL
-323 KDELAESQH
+323 KDDLADSEN
-332 EIEKLKSQLEGLKK
+332 EVARLKSELEDLKK
-346 ENEELKTQVE
+346 ENEALKSQAE
-356 EKPEMSRD
+356 EKPKVSRD
-364 TIGNI
+364 TLGNI
-369 CVMFDFDSY
+369 CVMFDFGSS
-378 KLRPQAKAE
+378 KLRKLAKTE
-387 LNDFANRLKSME
+387 LDDFAKRIKSTE
-399 GYDLVVI
+399 GYELFVT
-406 GEASAIGDSG
+406 GEASASGDSR
-416 YNQRLSERRIGSVI
+416 YNLKLSELRIDSVI
-430 NYLGKK
+430 RHLSKK
-436 GIDCSSAYRQALGDS
+436 GIDCSQAYRQPLGDTGKNS
-451 RNDKSESAQRAT
+451 SKSAQRVT
-463 ILVISNE
+463 ILVVSD

>member
-1 MKRLLILTVT
+1 MNRLLTLTV
-11 AILFVPLIDIGAQ
+11 IVLLFVPIIDIGAQ

-61 SVSPEIGAGVS
+61 SVCPEIGAGVS

-91 RELRFNKL
+91 RELRFDKL
-99 QPLDT
+99 QPLGDS
-104 PAGDGTIDTD
+104 AGDGTIDID
-114 GTHTG
+114 GN
-119 DLSGDFSG
+119 LSGD
-127 EIIPDIDGTPAGDRL
+127 ILPDIDGKPAGDRL

-154 MWTHYH
+154 MWTQYH
-160 ATDLTLEF
+160 AADLTLEF

-189 FGWLFAKGNT
+189 FGWLFARGNT

-231 SGYVP
+231 TGYVP
-236 MLVSAEFDVTPIVTL
+236 MLVSAEFDVSPIVTL

-288 KSKASRLRE
+288 KSKSHKLRE

-310 VLKDECEDSMSDL
+310 VVKEDCEDSVHSL
-323 KDELAESQH
+323 KDDLADSEN
-332 EIEKLKSQLEGLKK
+332 EVARLKSELEDLKK
-346 ENEELKTQVE
+346 ENDALKSKAE
-356 EKPEMSRD
+356 EKPKMSRD
-364 TIGNI
+364 TLASI
-369 CVMFDFDSY
+369 CVMFDFDSS
-378 KLRPQAKAE
+378 KLRKQAKTE
-387 LNDFANRLKSME
+387 LDDFAKRIKSTE
-399 GYDLVVI
+399 GYELFVT
-406 GEASAIGDSG
+406 GEASSSGDSR
-416 YNQRLSERRIGSVI
+416 YNLKLSELRIDSVI
-430 NYLGKK
+430 SHLSKK
-436 GIDCSSAYRQALGDS
+436 GIDCRRAYRQPLGDTGKDS
-451 RNDKSESAQRAT
+451 SKSAQRVT
-463 ILVISNE
+463 ILIVSD

>member
-1 MKRLLILTVT
+1 MNRLLTLTV
-11 AILFVPLIDIGAQ
+11 IVLLFVPIIDIGAQ

-91 RELRFNKL
+91 RELRFDKL
-99 QPLDT
+99 QPLGDS
-104 PAGDGTIDTD
+104 AGDGTIDID
-114 GTHTG
+114 GN
-119 DLSGDFSG
+119 LSGD
-127 EIIPDIDGTPAGDRL
+127 ILPDIDGSETGDRL

-154 MWTHYH
+154 MWTQYH

-189 FGWLFAKGNT
+189 FGWLFARGNT

-231 SGYVP
+231 TGYVP
-236 MLVSAEFDVTPIVTL
+236 MLVSAEFDVSPIVTL

-288 KSKASRLRE
+288 KSKSGKLRE

-310 VLKDECEDSMSDL
+310 AVKEDCEDSVHSL
-323 KDELAESQH
+323 KDDLADSEN
-332 EIEKLKSQLEGLKK
+332 EVARLKSELEDLKK
-346 ENEELKTQVE
+346 ENEALKSQSE
-356 EKPEMSRD
+356 EKPKMSRD
-364 TIGNI
+364 TLGNI
-369 CVMFDFDSY
+369 CVMFDFDSS
-378 KLRPQAKAE
+378 KLRKQAKTE
-387 LNDFANRLKSME
+387 LDDFARNIKLTE
-399 GYDLVVI
+399 GYELFVT
-406 GEASAIGDSG
+406 GEASASGDSR
-416 YNQRLSERRIGSVI
+416 YNLKLSELRIDSVI
-430 NYLGKK
+430 SYLSKK
-436 GIDCSSAYRQALGDS
+436 GIDCSRAYRQPLGDTGKDS
-451 RNDKSESAQRAT
+451 SKSAQRVT
-463 ILVISNE
+463 ILIVSDWHNVACDE

>member
-1 MKRLLILTVT
+1 MNRLLTLTV
-11 AILFVPLIDIGAQ
+11 IVLLFVPLIDIGAQ

-104 PAGDGTIDTD
+104 PAGDGIIDTD

-127 EIIPDIDGTPAGDRL
+127 EIIPDIDGTPAGDRH

-332 EIEKLKSQLEGLKK
+332 EIEKLKSELEGLKK

-369 CVMFDFDSY
+369 CVMFDFDSS
-378 KLRPQAKAE
+378 KLRQQAKTE
-387 LNDFANRLKSME
+387 LDDFATRIKSTE
-399 GYDLVVI
+399 DYDLVVI
-406 GEASAIGDSG
+406 GEASAIGDTR
-416 YNQRLSERRIGSVI
+416 YNQRLSELRIDSVI
-430 NYLGKK
+430 NYLSKK
-436 GIDCSSAYRQALGDS
+436 GIDCSRAYRQALGDS
-451 RNDKSESAQRAT
+451 RNDKTESAQQAT
-463 ILVISNE
+463 ILVVSDM

>member
-1 MKRLLILTVT
+1 MKRLLTLIVIAL
-11 AILFVPLIDIGAQ
+11 LFVPLIDIGAQ

-91 RELRFNKL
+91 RELRFDKL
-99 QPLDT
+99 HPF
-104 PAGDGTIDTD
+104 GD
-114 GTHTG
+114 
-119 DLSGDFSG
+119 S
-127 EIIPDIDGTPAGDRL
+127 AGDRF

-154 MWTHYH
+154 MWTQYH

-189 FGWLFAKGNT
+189 FGWLFARGNT

-217 DIWLK
+217 NIWLK

-231 SGYVP
+231 TGYVP
-236 MLVSAEFDVTPIVTL
+236 MLVSAEFDVSPIVTL

-288 KSKASRLRE
+288 KSKSHILRE
-297 SENAL
+297 SQNAL
-302 AAMRDMNE
+302 AAMTDMNE
-310 VLKDECEDSMSDL
+310 AVKEDCEDSVNSL
-323 KDELAESQH
+323 KDDLADSEN
-332 EIEKLKSQLEGLKK
+332 EVARLKSELEDLKK
-346 ENEELKTQVE
+346 ENETLKSQAE
-356 EKPEMSRD
+356 EKPKMSRD
-364 TIGNI
+364 TLGNI
-369 CVMFDFDSY
+369 CVMFDFDSS
-378 KLRPQAKAE
+378 KLRKQAKTE
-387 LNDFANRLKSME
+387 LDDFAKRIKSTE
-399 GYDLVVI
+399 GYELFVT
-406 GEASAIGDSG
+406 GEASASGDRR
-416 YNQRLSERRIGSVI
+416 YNLKLSELRIDSVI
-430 NYLGKK
+430 SHLSKK
-436 GIDCSSAYRQALGDS
+436 GIDCSRAYRQPLGDTGKDS
-451 RNDKSESAQRAT
+451 SKSAQRVT
-463 ILVISNE
+463 ILIVSD

>member
-1 MKRLLILTVT
+1 MNRLLTLTV
-11 AILFVPLIDIGAQ
+11 IVLLFVPIIDIGAQ

-91 RELRFNKL
+91 RELRFDKL
-99 QPLDT
+99 QPLGDS
-104 PAGDGTIDTD
+104 AGDGTIDID
-114 GTHTG
+114 GN
-119 DLSGDFSG
+119 LSGDIVPG
-127 EIIPDIDGTPAGDRL
+127 IDGSVTGDRL

-154 MWTHYH
+154 MWTQYH
-160 ATDLTLEF
+160 AADLTLEF

-189 FGWLFAKGNT
+189 FGWLFARGNT

-231 SGYVP
+231 TGYVP
-236 MLVSAEFDVTPIVTL
+236 MLVSAEFDVSPIVTL

-280 LLGGKSGY
+280 LIGGKSGY
-288 KSKASRLRE
+288 KSKSGKLRE

-310 VLKDECEDSMSDL
+310 AVKEDCEDSVHSL
-323 KDELAESQH
+323 KDDLADSEN
-332 EIEKLKSQLEGLKK
+332 EVARLKSELEDLKK
-346 ENEELKTQVE
+346 ENEALKSQSE
-356 EKPEMSRD
+356 EKPKMSRD
-364 TIGNI
+364 TLGNI
-369 CVMFDFDSY
+369 CVMFDFDSS
-378 KLRPQAKAE
+378 KLRKQAKTE
-387 LNDFANRLKSME
+387 LDDFAKMIKSTE
-399 GYDLVVI
+399 GYELFI
-406 GEASAIGDSG
+406 TGEASASGDSR
-416 YNQRLSERRIGSVI
+416 YNLKLSELRIDSVI
-430 NYLGKK
+430 SHLSKK
-436 GIDCSSAYRQALGDS
+436 GIDCSRAYRQPLGDIGKDS
-451 RNDKSESAQRAT
+451 SKSAQRVT
-463 ILVISNE
+463 ILIVSD

>member
-1 MKRLLILTVT
+1 MNRLLTLTV
-11 AILFVPLIDIGAQ
+11 IVLLFVPIIDIGAQ

-91 RELRFNKL
+91 RELRFDKL
-99 QPLDT
+99 QPLGDS
-104 PAGDGTIDTD
+104 AGDGTIDID
-114 GTHTG
+114 GN
-119 DLSGDFSG
+119 LSGD
-127 EIIPDIDGTPAGDRL
+127 ILPDIDGSVTGDRL

-154 MWTHYH
+154 MWTQYH
-160 ATDLTLEF
+160 AADLTLEF
-168 NVMEIWKNRT
+168 SVMEIWKNRT

-189 FGWLFAKGNT
+189 FGWLFARGNT
-199 YNIAMGN
+199 YNIARGN

-231 SGYVP
+231 TGYVP
-236 MLVSAEFDVTPIVTL
+236 MLVSAEFDVSPIVTL

-288 KSKASRLRE
+288 KSKSGKLRE

-310 VLKDECEDSMSDL
+310 AVKEDCEDSVHSL
-323 KDELAESQH
+323 KDDLADSEN
-332 EIEKLKSQLEGLKK
+332 EVARLKSELEDLKK
-346 ENEELKTQVE
+346 ENEALKSQSE
-356 EKPEMSRD
+356 EKPKMSRD
-364 TIGNI
+364 TLGNI
-369 CVMFDFDSY
+369 CVMFDFDSS
-378 KLRPQAKAE
+378 KLRKQAKTE
-387 LNDFANRLKSME
+387 LDDFAKRIKSTE
-399 GYDLVVI
+399 GYELFVT
-406 GEASAIGDSG
+406 GEASASGDSR
-416 YNQRLSERRIGSVI
+416 YNLKLSELRIDSVI
-430 NYLGKK
+430 SHLSKK
-436 GIDCSSAYRQALGDS
+436 GIDCSRAYRQPLGDTGKDS
-451 RNDKSESAQRAT
+451 SKSAQRVT
-463 ILVISNE
+463 ILIVSD

>member
-1 MKRLLILTVT
+1 MKRILTLTV
-11 AILFVPLIDIGAQ
+11 IVLLFVPLIDIGAQ

-91 RELRFNKL
+91 RELRFDKL
-99 QPLDT
+99 QPLGDS
-104 PAGDGTIDTD
+104 AVDGTIDID
-114 GTHTG
+114 GDH
-119 DLSGDFSG
+119 SGD
-127 EIIPDIDGTPAGDRL
+127 IVPDIDGTPAGDRL
-142 LLEKTGGLAYTK
+142 LIEKTGGLAYTK
-154 MWTHYH
+154 MWTQYH

-189 FGWLFAKGNT
+189 FGWLFARGNT
-199 YNIAMGN
+199 YSIAMGN

-231 SGYVP
+231 TGYVP
-236 MLVSAEFDVTPIVTL
+236 MLVSAEFDVSPIVTL

-288 KSKASRLRE
+288 VSKASKLRE

-310 VLKDECEDSMSDL
+310 AVKEDCEDSVHSL
-323 KDELAESQH
+323 KDDLADSEN
-332 EIEKLKSQLEGLKK
+332 EVARLKSELEDLKK
-346 ENEELKTQVE
+346 ENEALKSQPE
-356 EKPEMSRD
+356 EKPKMSRD
-364 TIGNI
+364 TLASI
-369 CVMFDFDSY
+369 CVMFDFDSS
-378 KLRPQAKAE
+378 KLRQQAKTE
-387 LNDFANRLKSME
+387 LDDFAKSIKSTE
-399 GYDLVVI
+399 GYELFVT
-406 GEASAIGDSG
+406 GEASASGDSR
-416 YNQRLSERRIGSVI
+416 YNLKLSELRIDSVI
-430 NYLGKK
+430 RHLSKK
-436 GIDCSSAYRQALGDS
+436 GIDCSRAYRQPLGDTGKDS
-451 RNDKSESAQRAT
+451 SKSAQRVT
-463 ILVISNE
+463 ILIVSD

>member
-1 MKRLLILTVT
+1 MKRLLTLTLT

-72 FNIRPWI
+72 FNIRPWV

-99 QPLDT
+99 QPF
-104 PAGDGTIDTD
+104 GD
-114 GTHTG
+114 
-119 DLSGDFSG
+119 S
-127 EIIPDIDGTPAGDRL
+127 AGDRL

-154 MWTHYH
+154 MWTQYH

-189 FGWLFAKGNT
+189 FGWLFARGNT

-217 DIWLK
+217 NIWLK
-222 AENTRHNYN
+222 AENIRHNYN
-231 SGYVP
+231 TGYVP
-236 MLVSAEFDVTPIVTL
+236 MLVSAEFDVSPIVTL

-288 KSKASRLRE
+288 KSKSHMLRE
-297 SENAL
+297 SQNAL
-302 AAMRDMNE
+302 AAMTDMNE
-310 VLKDECEDSMSDL
+310 AVKEDCEDSVHSL
-323 KDELAESQH
+323 KDDLADSEN
-332 EIEKLKSQLEGLKK
+332 EVARLKSELEDLKK
-346 ENEELKTQVE
+346 ENEALKSQSE
-356 EKPEMSRD
+356 EKPKMSRD
-364 TIGNI
+364 TLGNI
-369 CVMFDFDSY
+369 CVMFDFDSS
-378 KLRPQAKAE
+378 KLRKQAKTE
-387 LNDFANRLKSME
+387 LDDFAKRIKSTE
-399 GYDLVVI
+399 GYELFVT
-406 GEASAIGDSG
+406 GEASAGGDSR
-416 YNQRLSERRIGSVI
+416 YNLKLSELRIDSVI
-430 NYLGKK
+430 SHLSKK
-436 GIDCSSAYRQALGDS
+436 GIDCSRAYRQPLGDTGKDS
-451 RNDKSESAQRAT
+451 SKSAQRVT
-463 ILVISNE
+463 ILIVSD

>member
-1 MKRLLILTVT
+1 MNRLLTLIVIVL
-11 AILFVPLIDIGAQ
+11 LFVPLIDIGAQ
-24 ERGSGTYRTCTWSLY
+24 ERGSETYRTCTWGLY

-91 RELRFNKL
+91 RELRFDKL
-99 QPLDT
+99 QPLGDF
-104 PAGDGTIDTD
+104 AGDGTIDID
-114 GTHTG
+114 GN
-119 DLSGDFSG
+119 LSGD
-127 EIIPDIDGTPAGDRL
+127 IVPDIDGKPAGDRL

-154 MWTHYH
+154 MWTQYH
-160 ATDLTLEF
+160 AADLTLEF

-189 FGWLFAKGNT
+189 FGWLFARGNT

-206 ERWKEKYKETT
+206 ERWKETYKETT

-231 SGYVP
+231 TGYVP
-236 MLVSAEFDVTPIVTL
+236 MLVSAEFDVSPIVTL

-288 KSKASRLRE
+288 KSKSHILRE
-297 SENAL
+297 SQNAL
-302 AAMRDMNE
+302 AAMTEMNE
-310 VLKDECEDSMSDL
+310 AVKEDCEDSVHSL
-323 KDELAESQH
+323 KDDLADSEN
-332 EIEKLKSQLEGLKK
+332 EVARLKSELEDLKK
-346 ENEELKTQVE
+346 ENEALKSQVE
-356 EKPEMSRD
+356 EKPKMSRD

-369 CVMFDFDSY
+369 CVMFDFDSS
-378 KLRPQAKAE
+378 KLHKQAKTE
-387 LNDFANRLKSME
+387 LDDFAKWIKSTE
-399 GYDLVVI
+399 GYELFVT
-406 GEASAIGDSG
+406 GEASASGDSR
-416 YNQRLSERRIGSVI
+416 YNLKLSELRIDSVI
-430 NYLGKK
+430 RHLSKK
-436 GIDCSSAYRQALGDS
+436 GIDCSRAYRQPLGDTGKDS
-451 RNDKSESAQRAT
+451 SKSAQRVT
-463 ILVISNE
+463 ILIVSD

>member
-1 MKRLLILTVT
+1 MNRLLTLTV
-11 AILFVPLIDIGAQ
+11 IVLLFVPIIDIGAQ

-61 SVSPEIGAGVS
+61 SVCPEIGAGVS

-79 RLGLNYDFSKYA
+79 RLGLNYDFYKYA
-91 RELRFNKL
+91 RELRFDKL
-99 QPLDT
+99 QPLGDS
-104 PAGDGTIDTD
+104 AGDGTIDID
-114 GTHTG
+114 GN
-119 DLSGDFSG
+119 LSGD
-127 EIIPDIDGTPAGDRL
+127 ILPDIDGSVTGDRL

-154 MWTHYH
+154 MWTQYH

-189 FGWLFAKGNT
+189 FGWLFARGNT

-217 DIWLK
+217 NIWLK
-222 AENTRHNYN
+222 AENTRRNYN
-231 SGYVP
+231 IGYVP
-236 MLVSAEFDVTPIVTL
+236 MLVSAEFDVSPIVTL

-288 KSKASRLRE
+288 KSKSGKLRE

-310 VLKDECEDSMSDL
+310 AVKEDCEDSVHSLKDDLADSENEVARLKSELEDL
-323 KDELAESQH
+323 KKVNDALKSHME
-332 EIEKLKSQLEGLKK
+332 EKLK
-346 ENEELKTQVE
+346 
-356 EKPEMSRD
+356 MSRD

-369 CVMFDFDSY
+369 CVMFDFDSS
-378 KLRPQAKAE
+378 KLRKQAKTE
-387 LNDFANRLKSME
+387 LDDFAKRIKSTE
-399 GYDLVVI
+399 GYALFVT
-406 GEASAIGDSG
+406 GEASASGDSR
-416 YNQRLSERRIGSVI
+416 YNLKLSELRIDSVI
-430 NYLGKK
+430 SHLSKK
-436 GIDCSSAYRQALGDS
+436 GIDCSRAYRQPLGDTGKDS
-451 RNDKSESAQRAT
+451 SKSAQRVT
-463 ILVISNE
+463 ILIVSD